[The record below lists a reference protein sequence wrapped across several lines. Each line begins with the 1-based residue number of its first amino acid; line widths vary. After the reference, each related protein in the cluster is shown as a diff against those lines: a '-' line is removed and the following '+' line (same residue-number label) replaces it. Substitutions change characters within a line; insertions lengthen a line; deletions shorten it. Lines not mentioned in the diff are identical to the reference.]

1 MKGTAVRRVW
11 AILRRE
17 YVQRVRNKWFLI
29 TTLGFPLLILGFGF
43 LSGFMA
49 SEMGRDE
56 PFDIGVVDRAG
67 VQVSEL
73 TARLA
78 EADSSIRAEAVAGA
92 NIGDA
97 GGLPGRLRTSSH
109 DAFLVLEPEV
119 LEGEPAILLARTSV
133 SQQRQRAIREAVRQA
148 SVQAGLE
155 RAGLGADDAAAVY
168 QSSRAGLTV
177 SRVDQEGEQSQ
188 EILAGIALFFTF
200 ALYMMFVIY
209 GQIITRGVLEEK
221 TSDIVEV
228 LVSTVRPW
236 ELMLGKVLGIGAMGL
251 TQIAIWVVTV
261 ALVASYGVMTSAPA
275 VAEIQAQ
282 LAGLSDPLLEMGIA
296 FVVFFVTGYF
306 LYASLFAAVGA
317 VVGDQDE
324 VQQMTFVP
332 IMLIVV
338 PFFLAFMAIQAGT
351 VGSTWMTAISYFPF
365 FTPILMVVRVT
376 MGAAPAWEVVAS
388 VALLLVSIVGV
399 AWVAGRI
406 YRVGILMKG
415 KRPTLPELVHWVR
428 YG

>member
-1 MKGTAVRRVW
+1 MKGTALRRVW

-29 TTLGFPLLILGFGF
+29 TTLGFPVLFVGIMYV
-43 LSGFMA
+43 SGYMA
-49 SEMGRDE
+49 SEMGSDA
-56 PFDIGVVDRAG
+56 PLDVGVVDRAG
-67 VQVSEL
+67 VEMAEL
-73 TARLA
+73 TDRLL
-78 EADSSIRAEAVAGA
+78 EADSTLRAEAVADPDTGA
-92 NIGDA
+92 AADLSA
-97 GGLPGRLRTSSH
+97 LLRTSPH
-109 DAFLVLEPEV
+109 DALLVLEPEV
-119 LEGEPAILLARTSV
+119 LEGEPATLLARASV
-133 SQQRQRAIREAVRQA
+133 SQRRQRSIRDAVRQA
-148 SVQAGLE
+148 AV
-155 RAGLGADDAAAVY
+155 RAGLQRAGIGAEEAAAVY
-168 QSSRAGLTV
+168 RSSRAGLEV
-177 SRVDQEGEQSQ
+177 RRVDQGGEQSQ
-188 EILAGIALFFTF
+188 ELLAGIALFLTF
-200 ALYMMFVIY
+200 ALYMMFIIY

-221 TSDIVEV
+221 TSDIVEI

-251 TQIAIWVVTV
+251 TQIAIWVVTL
-261 ALVASYGVMTSAPA
+261 ALLAGYGMMASAPA

-282 LAGLSDPLLEMGIA
+282 LAGLSGPLLEMGVA
-296 FVVFFVTGYF
+296 FVVFFLTGYF

-324 VQQMTFVP
+324 VQQMSFFP
-332 IMLIVV
+332 MMLIIV
-338 PFFLAFMAIQAGT
+338 PFLLAFLAVQAGT
-351 VGSTWMTAISYFPF
+351 VDSTWMTASSYFPF

-388 VALLLVSIVGV
+388 VALMLVSIVGV

-415 KRPTLPELVHWVR
+415 KRPTLPELVRWVR